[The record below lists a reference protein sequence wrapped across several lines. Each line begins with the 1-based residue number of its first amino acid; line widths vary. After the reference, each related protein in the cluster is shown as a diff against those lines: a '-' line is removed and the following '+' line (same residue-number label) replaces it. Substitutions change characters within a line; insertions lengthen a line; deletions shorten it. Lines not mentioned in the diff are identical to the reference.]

1 MNYLTINN
9 KKFSVENLI
18 LNFEK
23 KELNITLDDSLTE
36 IHNFLFEIMFSEK
49 NIEPTI
55 YLQDNKQITYS
66 LYDCYIKN
74 YDIQSFTIK
83 FQSLVIGK
91 KIENI
96 RNYKVNKI
104 EINLKHKQYK
114 ITQIEESIGKQINF
128 KIGNMTYDIKL
139 IFNGNRYYKVT
150 LKNNTALELD
160 KFIHKFI
167 LFYEFLILNLGFY
180 LDIME
185 INIYSID
192 EVYKYSYPFS
202 SKYSGNNN
210 YNSYSCVLGKINQTN
225 IKSIYKKWLK
235 IRNDSHSIY
244 DLYINIFSTN
254 YMIDVALSTIINCME
269 GYYKSIHKSTIKKNI
284 KTKKGIRS
292 IDKDFKDIMKEYL
305 NSIEGKLI
313 FSNKDRQKT
322 KIYTT
327 LTNHRNYF
335 AHLDKKRRRFYG
347 DTNLYILLKI
357 KLLFRIVILK
367 DINQCLINTNL
378 TRCIQDIENIE
389 WKK

>member
-9 KKFSVENLI
+9 KEFSVENLV
-18 LNFEK
+18 LNYEE
-23 KELNITLDDSLTE
+23 KELNITLEDTSTE
-36 IHNFLFEIMFSEK
+36 IHNFLFEIMFSEE
-49 NIEPTI
+49 NIEPTV
-55 YLQDNKQITYS
+55 YLQDNKQMVYS

-74 YDIQSFTIK
+74 YNIQSFTIK
-83 FQSLVIGK
+83 FQASVIGQ

-96 RNYKVNKI
+96 KNYKANKI

-114 ITQIEESIGKQINF
+114 LPQIEESIDKQINF

-139 IFNGNRYYKVT
+139 IFNGGRYYKVT
-150 LKNNTALELD
+150 LENNKPLELE
-160 KFIHKFI
+160 KFMHKFI

-185 INIYSID
+185 ISIYNLD
-192 EVYKYSYPFS
+192 NVCKYSYPFS

-225 IKSIYKKWLK
+225 IKSIYKKWLE
-235 IRNDSHSIY
+235 IRKHSHSIY

-269 GYYKSIHKSTIKKNI
+269 GYYKSIHKSTMKKNI
-284 KTKKGIRS
+284 KTKKGIKS
-292 IDKDFKDIMKEYL
+292 VDKEFKDIMKEYL
-305 NSIEGKLI
+305 NSSEGKLI
-313 FSNKDRQKT
+313 FSSKDRQRT

-335 AHLDKKRRRFYG
+335 AHLDKKRKRFYG

-357 KLLFRIVILK
+357 KLLFRVFILK
-367 DINQCLINTNL
+367 DINQWIINTNL
-378 TRCIQDIENIE
+378 IKCIQDIENIE